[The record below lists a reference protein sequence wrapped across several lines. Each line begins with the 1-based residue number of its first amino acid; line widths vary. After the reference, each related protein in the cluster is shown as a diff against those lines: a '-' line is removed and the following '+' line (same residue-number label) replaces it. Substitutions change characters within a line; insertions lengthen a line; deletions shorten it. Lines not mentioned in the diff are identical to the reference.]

1 MNPYSVQVS
10 AQLAGRHRVRTL
22 TVAGLLASTVG
33 WAQAAD
39 LAYTFDTG
47 TQGLVANGATLA
59 HEPGYLSLR
68 DIDDSDMVVVLPAA
82 DLGDWSRFVGG
93 TFTFDA
99 INLNGASTD
108 WGTFGTL
115 RIESGSTVVE
125 RDVVSQAAPAT
136 QWTTYGTTLDG
147 ATWASVLGNVTRV
160 TLMLESH
167 IGWDSASGYE
177 LNGLDN
183 VRVSAVPEPQ
193 TWGLGL
199 VGVAL
204 VAGMARRRQPAV
216 A

>member
-1 MNPYSVQVS
+1 M
-10 AQLAGRHRVRTL
+10 RTRFL
-22 TVAGLLASTVG
+22 QAGLVATVLAHAAGAT
-33 WAQAAD
+33 QAAD

-47 TQGLVANGATLA
+47 TQGLVANGATLV

-99 INLNGASTD
+99 INLNGAATD

-125 RDVVSQAAPAT
+125 RDLVPQPAPAA
-136 QWTTYGTTLDG
+136 QWTTHGTTLDG

-183 VRVSAVPEPQ
+183 LRVSAVPEPQ
-193 TWGLGL
+193 TWALCL

-204 VAGMARRRQPAV
+204 VAGMARRRPTAL